1 MRKTS
6 RIVRLKLHN
15 VECLLQEMYVSEG
28 YREHPHERDRVEK
41 ASDSLPLL
49 QRVIKSNIVAPQCTF
64 KYLQSAKSPA
74 EALVD
79 ALADFNF

>member
-28 YREHPHERDRVEK
+28 YREHPHERDRVGARFFGQDQSFE
-41 ASDSLPLL
+41 AMESLE
-49 QRVIKSNIVAPQCTF
+49 QVAHVHVHRET
-64 KYLQSAKSPA
+64 
-74 EALVD
+74 LVD
-79 ALADFNF
+79 NQLA